1 MQGAVAI
8 VVRRFDIVLPLDDL
22 QILLALDHLR
32 YAVDVV
38 DVAAHDAHA
47 RNIVDILHGGLQ
59 RQGQA
64 LFQQLGH
71 DALGGFYAALDMVD
85 GVACI
90 QHVEFAVQN
99 LKF

>member
-32 YAVDVV
+32 HAVDVV

-64 LFQQLGH
+64 LLQELCR
-71 DALGGFYAALDMVD
+71 DALGGFDAAFNMVD
-85 GVACI
+85 GIACV
-90 QHVEFAVQN
+90 QHVEFTV
-99 LKF
+99 